1 MDKTNKTEDLVEKL
15 IKKRKEETDAFKK
28 LLNAIEQRD
37 SKPDAKTKNNKN
49 NTQSIL

>member
-1 MDKTNKTEDLVEKL
+1 MDKSNKTEDLVEKL

-37 SKPDAKTKNNKN
+37 TKPETQPKNNKN
-49 NTQSIL
+49 NQQPIQ